1 LSIFVSCGEASGD
14 AYGAGLLKAL
24 RDLGFD
30 DRVWGML
37 GPKSQEAGGEALWPS
52 SELSIV
58 GAVEAVA
65 ALPRLLRLR
74 GEIIKAALAEKPRAV
89 VVIDSPDF
97 HIPLLKRL
105 KKSGF
110 DAPIFYIAPPTIWAW
125 RSGRA
130 NVLKALDARCFPLF
144 EFEHDNLRSHGL
156 KSLWVGHPLLDDFAD
171 YKPPQDLVSKLQG
184 KDTVALLPGSRRSE
198 VKRLL
203 PVLEALV
210 EPLEDLGYFPVF
222 SVGPGLE
229 EGSKS
234 YLRRKLAGRRLYE
247 GPGRDLIA
255 ASSCVVGASGTAAVE
270 AMLLDRF
277 MVVLYKSSWMNYAL
291 FKLLVDIKW
300 LSIPNI
306 LAWEEI
312 YPEFLQA
319 RARQELIISALK
331 RYRNDAEAVHEK
343 LARVRSLLGKQ
354 GAYRMWARAVAESAS
369 P

>member
-1 LSIFVSCGEASGD
+1 MSCGEASGD
-14 AYGAGLLKAL
+14 AYAAGLIKAL
-24 RDLGFD
+24 RALGLS

-37 GPKSQEAGGEALWPS
+37 GPKAQEAGGEALWPS
-52 SELSIV
+52 SELSII

-65 ALPRLLRLR
+65 ALPRLLRLKSAIVEELLTER
-74 GEIIKAALAEKPRAV
+74 PRAV

-110 DAPIFYIAPPTIWAW
+110 HAPIFYVAPPTVWAW

-130 NVLKALDARCFPLF
+130 EALKALDVRCLPLF
-144 EFEHDNLRSHGL
+144 QFEDDALRSHGL

-171 YKPPQDLVSKLQG
+171 YKLPRDVVLQAQG
-184 KDTVALLPGSRRSE
+184 KKMVALLPGSRRSE
-198 VKRLL
+198 VERLL

-210 EPLEDLGYFPVF
+210 EPLEARGYLPVF
-222 SVGPGLE
+222 SVAAGLE
-229 EGSKS
+229 EKSKS
-234 YLRRKLAGRRLYE
+234 SLKRRLAGRRLYE

-277 MVVLYKSSWMNYAL
+277 MVVLYKSSWINYVL

-319 RARQELIISALK
+319 RARVELIIPALE
-331 RYRNDAEAVHEK
+331 RYWEDAKAVHEK
-343 LARVRSLLGKQ
+343 LARLRSLLGKK
-354 GAYRMWARAVAESAS
+354 GAYSMWARAIVESPS